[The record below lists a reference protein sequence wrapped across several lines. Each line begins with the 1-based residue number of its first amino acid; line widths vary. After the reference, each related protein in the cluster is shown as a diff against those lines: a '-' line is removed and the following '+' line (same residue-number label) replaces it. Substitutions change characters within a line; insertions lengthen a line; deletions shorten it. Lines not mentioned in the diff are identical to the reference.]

1 MPGYTPFLLA
11 VIFNDPHSS
20 DRSSG
25 GYEFLSMMDAC
36 LGKRKDDCSGTETGD
51 WPPAYTQ
58 LNLKVCP
65 AFFVTG

>member
-1 MPGYTPFLLA
+1 
-11 VIFNDPHSS
+11 
-20 DRSSG
+20 
-25 GYEFLSMMDAC
+25 MMDAC

-51 WPPAYTQ
+51 WPLAYTQ